1 MNQSQTL
8 LDLELRLLVARHGKD
23 RVAKA
28 LSKIEDGEHTAS
40 DVRRY
45 TRRGNEWVLTTSENI
60 HCRAIEA
67 EVSAYENS
75 AKRNRVKRQLK
86 VSVEDMVR
94 EVGPSNSEVARL
106 LSRLARAYEK
116 RVFLPDLQE
125 IQRFL
130 ASRGQPTTKR
140 DQPTTKVL
148 SRRSLLP
155 TVLRVLAQCS
165 MDELRSFDA
174 DKRPGRSD
182 LGIITDQILGHRDH
196 ADRPA

>member
-8 LDLELRLLVARHGKD
+8 LDLELRLLVTRHGKD

-28 LSKIEDGEHTAS
+28 LSKIEGGEYAAS
-40 DVRRY
+40 EVRRY
-45 TRRGNEWVLTTSENI
+45 TRWGNEWVLATGEEVGRPS
-60 HCRAIEA
+60 IEA
-67 EVSAYENS
+67 EVRAYEDS
-75 AKRNRVKRQLK
+75 AKRSRAKRQLK
-86 VSVEDMVR
+86 VSIEDMVR

-125 IQRFL
+125 IRRFL
-130 ASRGQPTTKR
+130 TTRGEPTTG
-140 DQPTTKVL
+140 VL

-155 TVLRVLAQCS
+155 TVLQVLAQCS
-165 MDELRSFDA
+165 LDELKAFEV

-182 LGIITDQILGHRDH
+182 LGIITDQILGHPDP

>member
-23 RVAKA
+23 RVAKT
-28 LSKIEDGEHTAS
+28 LSKIEGGERAAS
-40 DVRRY
+40 EVRRY
-45 TRRGNEWVLTTSENI
+45 TRRGNEWVLTTSENV
-60 HCRAIEA
+60 RRPSIEA
-67 EVSAYENS
+67 EVSAYEDS
-75 AKRNRVKRQLK
+75 AKRNRAKRQLK
-86 VSVEDMVR
+86 VSIEDMVR

-125 IQRFL
+125 IRRFL
-130 ASRGQPTTKR
+130 ASRGKPTTR
-140 DQPTTKVL
+140 VL

-155 TVLRVLAQCS
+155 TVLQVLAQCS
-165 MDELRSFDA
+165 MDELKAFDA

-182 LGIITDQILGHRDH
+182 LGIITDEILGHRDH